1 MNQNDYDAMLPDTRD
16 DEAAL
21 EKATDYIA
29 MLLEN
34 HNFYAIQNFIVECGL
49 FGDCRGRQIAGWLEE
64 VCTDTERK
72 NDYSYPLHA
81 ASLAHDYVNY
91 LLEQKS

>member
-1 MNQNDYDAMLPDTRD
+1 MDQIEYDRMLPDVSD

-21 EKATDYIA
+21 EEATDDIA
-29 MLLEN
+29 MLLER
-34 HNFYAIQNFIVECGL
+34 HDFYAIQNFIVECGL
-49 FGDCRGRQIAGWLEE
+49 FGDCRGRPIAGWLEE
-64 VCTDTERK
+64 ICTDTERK

-91 LLEQKS
+91 LLELKS